1 MLPSKGGWQIPIVPA
16 NKEEFKISHVQDR
29 MTLPKQQQQKTL
41 RPTRP
46 SMLHYYYYE
55 HTF

>member
-29 MTLPKQQQQKTL
+29 MTLPKQQQQKKNLKTYQTKYAAL
-41 RPTRP
+41 
-46 SMLHYYYYE
+46 LLL
-55 HTF
+55 